1 MKTQISGALLFA
13 ALMMA
18 ALTVPSVLVG
28 VAAAAG
34 LAGESVDT
42 PPREANGKLP
52 SKTARDIELDQLF
65 VQLSVAKTPD
75 DAKEVEKAIW
85 ARWNKS
91 GSISVDLLMSRG
103 VHALSEGDVDVALTF
118 FDEVVDLA
126 PGYAEGWSK
135 RATVHFLKDDY
146 SAALS
151 DIEATLALEPR
162 HFGAIGGLALVLE
175 DLGDKEG
182 ARDAY
187 RRVLKVY
194 PWLEG
199 AVDAENRLTVEID
212 GRGI

>member
-1 MKTQISGALLFA
+1 MFLGMVRQIACA
-13 ALMMA
+13 
-18 ALTVPSVLVG
+18 G
-28 VAAAAG
+28 VSAVIIFTS
-34 LAGESVDT
+34 LA
-42 PPREANGKLP
+42 LP
-52 SKTARDIELDQLF
+52 SLAADGRGGILPPAAQPRLPTRAVSDLQLDQLF
-65 VQLSVAKTPD
+65 AQLAVARTPD
-75 DAKEVEKAIW
+75 DAKEVEQAIW
-85 ARWNKS
+85 ARWNRS

-103 VHALSEGDVDVALTF
+103 VRALADGEIDIALTF

-126 PGYAEGWSK
+126 PGYAEGWNK

-146 SAALS
+146 AAALS
-151 DIEATLALEPR
+151 DIETTLALEPR

-187 RRVLKVY
+187 RRALVVY

-199 AVDAENRLTVEID
+199 AADAENRLTVEID

>member
-1 MKTQISGALLFA
+1 MFWNMKRQITGGACASLIFLFGM
-13 ALMMA
+13 AL
-18 ALTVPSVLVG
+18 P
-28 VAAAAG
+28 AG
-34 LAGESVDT
+34 AVEGKAG
-42 PPREANGKLP
+42 PLP
-52 SKTARDIELDQLF
+52 SEARGQLPKTAASDLHLDQLF
-65 VQLSVAKTPD
+65 AQLAVARTPE
-75 DAKEVEKAIW
+75 DAKQVERAIW

-103 VHALSEGDVDVALTF
+103 LSALSTGDIDLALTF

-126 PGYAEGWSK
+126 PGYSEGWSK
-135 RATVHFLKDDY
+135 RATVHFLQDDY
-146 SAALS
+146 AAALS

-187 RRVLKVY
+187 RRALKIY
-194 PWLEG
+194 PWLDG
-199 AVDAENRLTVEID
+199 AADAESRLTVEID